1 MATRVMTPAEALAA
15 MARGERSG
23 VEALIRQGAAA
34 IPAVVAQYAKTR
46 GAVGR
51 AAALFVLMRFARVD
65 AATFAL
71 GLSALKDAARPVRE
85 RAAALLVYSLR
96 DDALP
101 ALERFEAK
109 PLGGLGGGGP
119 HLDGDP
125 TLARAALV
133 AIRARSIAPFAEVAC
148 RLFYFD
154 RRDLGR
160 APWPSFADDFAASC
174 GAVLEA
180 IGFHLEPS
188 FGESVA
194 FVRGASRFTAHWDN
208 YDVELRLALNGVD
221 LQALLRAAKSPFGID
236 EARRQPGASRLGQLG
251 ALLTASLPLVLENE
265 ARLREEVAQL
275 NAVLSGGADK
285 VPALLTLLD
294 PRSEHYGAA
303 ADSLGR
309 LGQKAGK
316 AAAVKL
322 AAGLAHAAVEVRQ
335 SSASAL
341 ESVATKGSVP
351 ELVGAL
357 ADSDAQVRGAAV
369 RTFSRLGKKAA
380 AAAPALAAALARA
393 QPPWL
398 RIQLAGALIDV
409 AGDTYGLSA
418 EPVLVKALSARSP
431 LDRAQAA
438 RVLARL
444 PKPGPQALAAL
455 RRALAD
461 REPVVQIDAAAALVV
476 LAPRTATLKSTL
488 TSLANEPRRPR
499 FQKQAEA
506 LLRELERG
514 R

>member
-1 MATRVMTPAEALAA
+1 MATRVTTPAEALAA
-15 MARGERSG
+15 MAGGERSG
-23 VEALIRQGAAA
+23 VDVLIRQGAAA

-71 GLSALKDAARPVRE
+71 GLRALKDAARPVRE
-85 RAAALLVYSLR
+85 RAVALLVYSLR

-101 ALERFEAK
+101 ALERF
-109 PLGGLGGGGP
+109 
-119 HLDGDP
+119 DRDP
-125 TLARAALV
+125 TLARVAL
-133 AIRARSIAPFAEVAC
+133 ASIRAHSIAPFTEVAC

-160 APWPSFADDFAASC
+160 APWPSFADDFVASC

-180 IGFHLEPS
+180 MDFHLEQS

-208 YDVELRLALNGVD
+208 YDVEVQLALNEVD
-221 LQALLRAAKSPFGID
+221 LRALLRAAKSPFGID
-236 EARRQPGASRLGQLG
+236 EALRQPGASRLGQLG
-251 ALLTASLPLVLENE
+251 ALLKASLPLVLENE
-265 ARLREEVAQL
+265 AGLRKEVAQL
-275 NAVLSGGADK
+275 NAVLAGGADK

-294 PRSEHYGAA
+294 PRSELYRAA

-309 LGQKAGK
+309 LGQKAGN

-322 AAGLAHAAVEVRQ
+322 AAGLEHAGLVVRQ

-341 ESVATKGSVP
+341 EAVATKGTVP
-351 ELVGAL
+351 ELVRAL

-369 RTFSRLGKKAA
+369 RAFSRLGKKAA
-380 AAAPALAAALARA
+380 AAAPALAAALATS

-409 AGDTYGLSA
+409 AGDTYGFSA
-418 EPVLVKALSARSP
+418 EPVLVKALSARSA

-455 RRALAD
+455 RRGLAD
-461 REPVVQIDAAAALVV
+461 REPVVQIDAAAALVE
-476 LAPRTATLKSTL
+476 LAPRTRTLKSTL